1 LAFAVDEQIADAT
14 GLTIQFEV
22 FTKRVKTGILKKSL
36 SALMKKKAA
45 KGKPPAA
52 ATEETPKEPAEKEP
66 KAEDK
71 EPPKEPA
78 EKEPKAEDK
87 EPPKEPAEKE
97 PKAEDKEPVASAEE
111 PPKDTAELVAAEDKL
126 KLEAGDKVRVAF
138 EDLLHK
144 LRYGDSGTVLDV
156 SSENLAVVNLVA
168 SIAPVTIPLALLDKE
183 PTGGWLK
190 KIATKGLVRMPMTA
204 KIGLLL
210 EIGIDNPLEEVIEVS
225 KPNALMT
232 DQAINVFCA
241 VLRHNLGLLADT
253 KCAYVM
259 PLLSRF
265 IIEDMT
271 GKPLASDY
279 SVASAELKA
288 KRLRC
293 FRNLWAEAN
302 VVLIPVFSCEA
313 PRHWTLLALRKQ
325 SSTKAEV
332 WYYDTLPSGHGGCKR
347 NAALLLKALE
357 VKETLPA
364 RCNVCRQLDV
374 ECGYLVCHYMEEHLR
389 HHRGEGWAT
398 NVWPNNRVKDLKQNV
413 KAWMTTLEGSRIKW
427 AEDKLKEQDQDE
439 KIAKAAVKAAMVA
452 LEKAGKLEALAE
464 AHHKLALK
472 LLEEGKGKETVPLPD
487 GFGVKPPPTVKVA
500 VEGAGAEPKVAAE
513 EHPAAEEAGLELKAA
528 ATEETPKEPAE
539 KEPKAED
546 KEPPKE
552 PAEKEPKAED
562 KEPVASAEEVVP
574 LAAAAPKAKGK
585 AKARAATLKLSAE
598 DQVAVEMA
606 TESWTEDNL
615 RPQFRS
621 EFAKAKGGVG
631 VCSKCRWSS
640 GCIRC
645 SEDKA
650 WSYWVR
656 RELGFDNS
664 KAIVAKHAKK

>member
-71 EPPKEPA
+71 EP
-78 EKEPKAEDK
+78 
-87 EPPKEPAEKE
+87 
-97 PKAEDKEPVASAEE
+97 
-111 PPKDTAELVAAEDKL
+111 
-126 KLEAGDKVRVAF
+126 
-138 EDLLHK
+138 
-144 LRYGDSGTVLDV
+144 
-156 SSENLAVVNLVA
+156 
-168 SIAPVTIPLALLDKE
+168 
-183 PTGGWLK
+183 
-190 KIATKGLVRMPMTA
+190 
-204 KIGLLL
+204 
-210 EIGIDNPLEEVIEVS
+210 
-225 KPNALMT
+225 
-232 DQAINVFCA
+232 
-241 VLRHNLGLLADT
+241 
-253 KCAYVM
+253 
-259 PLLSRF
+259 
-265 IIEDMT
+265 
-271 GKPLASDY
+271 
-279 SVASAELKA
+279 
-288 KRLRC
+288 
-293 FRNLWAEAN
+293 
-302 VVLIPVFSCEA
+302 
-313 PRHWTLLALRKQ
+313 
-325 SSTKAEV
+325 
-332 WYYDTLPSGHGGCKR
+332 
-347 NAALLLKALE
+347 
-357 VKETLPA
+357 
-364 RCNVCRQLDV
+364 
-374 ECGYLVCHYMEEHLR
+374 
-389 HHRGEGWAT
+389 
-398 NVWPNNRVKDLKQNV
+398 
-413 KAWMTTLEGSRIKW
+413 
-427 AEDKLKEQDQDE
+427 
-439 KIAKAAVKAAMVA
+439 
-452 LEKAGKLEALAE
+452 
-464 AHHKLALK
+464 
-472 LLEEGKGKETVPLPD
+472 
-487 GFGVKPPPTVKVA
+487 
-500 VEGAGAEPKVAAE
+500 
-513 EHPAAEEAGLELKAA
+513 
-528 ATEETPKEPAE
+528 PKEPAE